1 MVLGFLLS
9 IVFLGAATH
18 LAAAFVPEAVR
29 NASLEYVRL
38 SSFSALASATEYS
51 VSLATRALDR
61 PDVPL
66 LISSTKFIVN
76 IILDLILISKFHIPS
91 VTPTVKLQAIIRLSC
106 DLVSS
111 FAGLAYFIYRNKRAN
126 RHNRENPWPSIPA
139 LKILLRPG
147 LFIFTESAVRN
158 ALYLWLVHGIISM
171 SADYATAWGVFN
183 TIRWGLIMVPVQA
196 LEASTLAFVGH
207 RWAHGEPLILLKAL
221 ASKLRKE
228 TCSVSMRSLILYI
241 KLRNNAI
248 GITSPAFKSI
258 TIALIVEVPL
268 CIYFSFG
275 GAKSFAYW
283 LSNSEPVAKITGNM
297 WKVGTGRP

>member
-1 MVLGFLLS
+1 MSLSGGKTQDIEAERSTDQAFDQSNESRAGRDQATEATIKRDESQSRPIKMRISSIWNRSRYEGSLLFNICAFILPALYGTLSKLWVAKIDSSQVVTTDIYTYIGVIVEVINEGLPRASWVIIGDKSSRNEHSRLQISYTLIVTQMVLGLLLS

-66 LISSTKFIVN
+66 LISSTKFMVN

-111 FAGLAYFIYRNKRAN
+111 FAGLAYFIYRNKRAH
-126 RHNRENPWPSIPA
+126 RHNREN
-139 LKILLRPG
+139 L
-147 LFIFTESAVRN
+147 
-158 ALYLWLVHGIISM
+158 
-171 SADYATAWGVFN
+171 
-183 TIRWGLIMVPVQA
+183 
-196 LEASTLAFVGH
+196 
-207 RWAHGEPLILLKAL
+207 
-221 ASKLRKE
+221 
-228 TCSVSMRSLILYI
+228 
-241 KLRNNAI
+241 
-248 GITSPAFKSI
+248 
-258 TIALIVEVPL
+258 
-268 CIYFSFG
+268 
-275 GAKSFAYW
+275 
-283 LSNSEPVAKITGNM
+283 
-297 WKVGTGRP
+297 